1 MKTSADYEKQA
12 ALDAVAHMAAAAR
25 TAPKARGID
34 NISTVVIDDPEVRA
48 RVAAKMKEIAKRDN
62 MPFCERDAN
71 SIANSPAIL
80 VVGVASNPVGLNCG
94 MCGCA
99 DCNTLQQRGGVC
111 AYNSM
116 DLGIAIGSAA
126 AMAAHF
132 HMDNRVM
139 YSIARACIELKFFGE
154 SVKQGLAIPLSVT
167 GKNPFFDRKA

>member
-1 MKTSADYEKQA
+1 MKSSSDYEKQA
-12 ALDAVAHMAAAAR
+12 ALNAVAHMAAAAR

-34 NISTVVIDDPEVRA
+34 NISTVIIDDPEERT
-48 RVAAKMKEIAKRDN
+48 RVAEKMKEIAQRDK

-71 SIANSPAIL
+71 CIANSPAIL
-80 VVGVASNPVGLNCG
+80 VVGVTSNPVGLNCG
-94 MCGCA
+94 MCGFP
-99 DCNTLQQRGGVC
+99 DCGTLQEKGGVC

-126 AMAAHF
+126 ALAAQL

-154 SVKQGLAIPLSVT
+154 GVKQALAIPLSVT